1 MPTPSSVRAPIEVPF
16 DTTQDYHLE
25 GLPIG
30 TRGGLVVHHNFPADG
45 EYVLSGRLVRGVEEG
60 YHGVEGHDR
69 PHEFLVLVDG
79 EVVHSS
85 LIGTKEDHELSRRR
99 RVQRCRFRRRR
110 QDDLAPCPDYGW
122 AA

>member
-1 MPTPSSVRAPIEVPF
+1 MPF

-79 EVVHSS
+79 QMVYTSEV
-85 LIGTKEDHELSRRR
+85 GTKEDHELSVAEGHQRRGVSR
-99 RVQRCRFRRRR
+99 STPR
-110 QDDLAPCPDYGW
+110 
-122 AA
+122 